1 MTLIVE
7 QFIGGKGYVRRID
20 KTRQGSRGQ
29 DKSKEEEERER
40 GERSEEI
47 NVCQGYILS
56 DRTVN
61 LLIYSWS
68 LRLTLSQVM

>member
-1 MTLIVE
+1 M
-7 QFIGGKGYVRRID
+7 RRID
-20 KTRQGSRGQ
+20 KTRQGRRGQ

>member
-20 KTRQGSRGQ
+20 KTRQGRRGQ
-29 DKSKEEEERER
+29 DKSKEERER